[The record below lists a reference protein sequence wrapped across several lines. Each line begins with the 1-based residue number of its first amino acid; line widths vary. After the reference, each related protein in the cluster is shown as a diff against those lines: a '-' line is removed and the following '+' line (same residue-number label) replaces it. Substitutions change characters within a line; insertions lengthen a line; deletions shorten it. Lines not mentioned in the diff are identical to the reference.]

1 MKIHWNIEQRTHDWH
16 AIKLGFAGSSSAF
29 KVLKYK
35 SMDDLAFDLAAERLE
50 PKPEYFDEG
59 FISGDMMRGIELE
72 PEAIEAVQQHW
83 GIDTMEVGF
92 VHDDLL
98 PIGVSPDHLSIDAT
112 VAIEVKCP
120 SGRKHL
126 QYIQRDVLPFEYTPQ
141 VIMYFAV
148 ISSLKS
154 LYFASYRPECPQPLW
169 TVEVTNETLVNIG
182 TEAKPVM
189 SFMYMAASAIR
200 VKAMELATDIEY
212 ISNQIKTK

>member
-1 MKIHWNIEQRTHDWH
+1 MKIHWNIEQRSHDWH
-16 AIKLGFAGSSSAF
+16 AIKLGFAGSSSSS

-35 SMDDLAFDLAAERLE
+35 SMDDIAFDLAAERLE

-72 PEAIEAVQQHW
+72 PEAIEAVQHHW

-126 QYIQRDVLPFEYTPQ
+126 QYISRDVLPFEYTPQ

-148 ISSLKS
+148 LSSLKS

-169 TVEVTNETLVNIG
+169 TIEVTNDTLVNIG
-182 TEAKPVM
+182 TEAKPIM
-189 SFMYMAASAIR
+189 TPMY
-200 VKAMELATDIEY
+200 LAVEQLRLNAVQLGKDIEV